1 MESLSEKLK
10 QVGDESFE
18 TWFDR
23 WYKKRGLEHS
33 LVISS
38 SKGFN
43 KLSIYLNKENEY
55 IRNRMFDKR
64 FIPKL
69 EKMLGTGIN
78 VYLKVVPRKN
88 LLGFGIED
96 NYIVIEW

>member
-10 QVGDESFE
+10 QVNVESFE

-23 WYKKRGLEHS
+23 WYKKRDLEH
-33 LVISS
+33 LLIVSS

-43 KLSIYLNKENEY
+43 KLSLYLNNETEY
-55 IRNRMFDKR
+55 IQNRMLDKR

-69 EKMLGTGIN
+69 EKTLYDGN
-78 VYLKVVPRKN
+78 ELKN
-88 LLGFGIED
+88 
-96 NYIVIEW
+96 

>member
-10 QVGDESFE
+10 QVGDKSFE
-18 TWFDR
+18 TWFER
-23 WYKKRGLEHS
+23 WYKKRDLEH
-33 LVISS
+33 LLIVSS

-43 KLSIYLNKENEY
+43 KLSIYLNNETEY
-55 IRNRMFDKR
+55 TKNRMLDKR
-64 FIPKL
+64 FIPKM
-69 EKMLGTGIN
+69 EKMLGIGIN

-96 NYIVIEW
+96 KYIFIEW

>member
-1 MESLSEKLK
+1 MENLSEKLK
-10 QVGDESFE
+10 QVGVESFE

-23 WYKKRGLEHS
+23 WYKKRDLEY
-33 LVISS
+33 LLIVSS

-43 KLSIYLNKENEY
+43 KLSIYLNNETEY
-55 IRNRMFDKR
+55 IKNRMLDKR

-69 EKMLGTGIN
+69 ENMLGTGIN

-88 LLGFGIED
+88 LLGFVIED
-96 NYIVIEW
+96 QYIFIEW

>member
-10 QVGDESFE
+10 QVGDKSFE
-18 TWFDR
+18 TWFER
-23 WYKKRGLEHS
+23 WYKKRDLEH
-33 LVISS
+33 LLIVSS

-43 KLSIYLNKENEY
+43 KLSIYLNNETEY
-55 IRNRMFDKR
+55 IKNRMLDKR
-64 FIPKL
+64 FIPKI

-88 LLGFGIED
+88 LLGFRIED
-96 NYIVIEW
+96 KYIAIEW

>member
-10 QVGDESFE
+10 QVGVESFE

-23 WYKKRGLEHS
+23 WYKKRDLEH
-33 LVISS
+33 LLIVSS

-43 KLSIYLNKENEY
+43 KLNLYLNNETEY
-55 IRNRMFDKR
+55 IRNRMLDKR
-64 FIPKL
+64 FISKM
-69 EKMLGTGIN
+69 EKTLGTGIN

-88 LLGFGIED
+88 LLGFGIAD